1 MARFLYRLCCGTL
14 LGAQLFFAAV
24 AAQIAFRSGLD
35 RRVAGDL
42 VGAMLARLDSA
53 ALALTAVAV
62 LCAVLIGRRRLAV
75 PPLLAGVCAAVSALL
90 VTPAIHA
97 IRIGGDVTS
106 PQFGRLHAA
115 SFVLLLAEVALL
127 IVAVWLAPGSE
138 EGRTSDHT

>member
-1 MARFLYRLCCGTL
+1 MTEMARFLYRLSCGAL
-14 LGAQLFFAAV
+14 LGAQIFFAAV

-62 LCAVLIGRRRLAV
+62 LCAVLIGRRRLPEAAGR
-75 PPLLAGVCAAVSALL
+75 PGVCAAVSALL

-97 IRIGGDVTS
+97 IRIGGDVT
-106 PQFGRLHAA
+106 
-115 SFVLLLAEVALL
+115 
-127 IVAVWLAPGSE
+127 
-138 EGRTSDHT
+138 

>member
-97 IRIGGDVTS
+97 MREAGEMAG
-106 PQFGRLHAA
+106 PRFGMLHGLSNA
-115 SFVLLLAEVALL
+115 LLLVEMILL
-127 IVAVWLAPGSE
+127 AIAGWIG
-138 EGRTSDHT
+138 

>member
-1 MARFLYRLCCGTL
+1 MARFLYRLSCGTL
-14 LGAQLFFAAV
+14 LGAQVFFAAV

-35 RRVAGDL
+35 RRTAGDL
-42 VGAMLARLDSA
+42 VGAMLARLDSS

-62 LCAVLIGRRRLAV
+62 LCAVRIGRRRLAV

-97 IRIGGDVTS
+97 VRIAGDVTS

-115 SFVLLLAEVALL
+115 SSILLLAEAGLL
-127 IVAVWLAPGSE
+127 LVAVWLAPGSGG
-138 EGRTSDHT
+138 GRTPDAT